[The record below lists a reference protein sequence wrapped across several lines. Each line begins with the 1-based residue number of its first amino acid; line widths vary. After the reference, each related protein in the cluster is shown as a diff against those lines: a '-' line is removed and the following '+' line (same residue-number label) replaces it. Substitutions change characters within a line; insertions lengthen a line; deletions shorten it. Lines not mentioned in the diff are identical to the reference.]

1 MNDYRQYHKNLSSDK
16 LQTLHA
22 IFGKTLT
29 EKTPDNDENGYGQ
42 YVVPIGY
49 DNDRC
54 VLIVKGFPKDMN
66 TMNSSFPEST
76 NVVYKCDTWGDA
88 PLDANTG
95 LSIILKLSKDFP
107 DIDFDVYVVDY
118 RRFNSLRDHSTSELE
133 DLYLKD
139 LFIRETAT
147 NHSPQMHSLP
157 LFD

>member
-22 IFGKTLT
+22 IFRKTLT
-29 EKTPDNDENGYGQ
+29 EKTPDNDEKGYGQ

-66 TMNSSFPEST
+66 TMNYYFPDSS
-76 NVVYKCDTWGDA
+76 NVVYKGVMWGEP
-88 PLDANTG
+88 PLDADTG
-95 LSIILKLSKDFP
+95 ISIIHKLSKDFP
-107 DIDFDVYVVDY
+107 DINFDVYVVDH

-147 NHSPQMHSLP
+147 DHSTQWHSLP